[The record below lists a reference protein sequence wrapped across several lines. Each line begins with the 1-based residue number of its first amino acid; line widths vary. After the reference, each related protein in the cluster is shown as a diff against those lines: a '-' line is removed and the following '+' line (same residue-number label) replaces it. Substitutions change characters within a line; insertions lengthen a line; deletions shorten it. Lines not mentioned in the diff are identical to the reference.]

1 MTNTPPTAQPNPV
14 RPTVA
19 VLGTGIIGAAIARN
33 LSRNDFTV
41 RAWNRTPAK
50 AAALTADGVTAA
62 DTPTDAVSGADIVV
76 TVLNDGP
83 RVLDAMRAAVPGL
96 RAGAV
101 WVQISTVGIDALD
114 ELSAFARE
122 HELLLV
128 DAPVQGTRG
137 PAEQG
142 QLVVLAAGA
151 PASREVVQ
159 PLFDTI
165 GRRTLWVGEDGTS
178 GAATRL
184 KLVLNTW
191 VLALTHGVGEALAL
205 AKGLD
210 VDPQLFLEVVGG
222 GPMDNA
228 YFQLKSAA
236 ILSDDYTTSFS
247 VDNAEKDA
255 RLVLQAADHAGIHM
269 DVVAAGAER
278 LRRAS
283 AQGHGDKDMA
293 AGYFAGF
300 DK

>member
-1 MTNTPPTAQPNPV
+1 MTNTRPTPL

-33 LSRNDFTV
+33 LSRNDFAV

-50 AAALTADGVTAA
+50 AAALTADGATAV
-62 DTPTDAVSGADIVV
+62 DTPADAVSGADIVV

-96 RAGAV
+96 RAGTV
-101 WVQISTVGIDALD
+101 WVQISTVGVDALD
-114 ELSAFARE
+114 ELAVFARE

-142 QLVVLAAGA
+142 QLVVLAAGT
-151 PASREVVQ
+151 PAGREIVQ

-205 AKGLD
+205 AEGLGVDPRSVLD
-210 VDPQLFLEVVGG
+210 VVSG

-255 RLVLQAADHAGIHM
+255 RLVLQAAEHVGIRM

-278 LRRAS
+278 FRRAS
-283 AQGHGDKDMA
+283 ARGHGDKDMA

>member
-1 MTNTPPTAQPNPV
+1 MTSTQPTPI

-33 LSRNDFTV
+33 LSRDDFPV
-41 RAWNRTPAK
+41 RAWNRTPDK
-50 AAALTADGVTAA
+50 AAALATDGVTATA
-62 DTPTDAVSGADIVV
+62 SPADAVTGADIVL

-83 RVLDAMRAAVPGL
+83 RVLDAMRAAAPGL
-96 RAGAV
+96 RPGTV
-101 WVQISTVGIDALD
+101 WVQISTVGVDALD
-114 ELSAFARE
+114 DLIIFARE
-122 HELLLV
+122 HELTLV

-142 QLVVLAAGA
+142 QLVILAAGT
-151 PASREVVQ
+151 PAIREAVQ

-210 VDPQLFLEVVGG
+210 VDPQLFLDVVGG
-222 GPMDNA
+222 SPMDSG
-228 YFQLKSAA
+228 YLQLKSAA
-236 ILSDDYTTSFS
+236 ILSDDYTPSFS

-255 RLVLQAADHAGIHM
+255 RLVLQAAEHAGIRM
-269 DVVAAGAER
+269 DVVAAGAAR
-278 LRRAS
+278 FRRAS
-283 AQGHGDKDMA
+283 EQGHGDQDMA
-293 AGYFAGF
+293 AAYFAAF

>member
-1 MTNTPPTAQPNPV
+1 MTSTQPAPI

-33 LSRNDFTV
+33 LSRDDFPV
-41 RAWNRTPAK
+41 RAWNRTPDK
-50 AAALTADGVTAA
+50 AAALATDGVTATA
-62 DTPTDAVSGADIVV
+62 SPAEAVTGADIVL

-83 RVLDAMRAAVPGL
+83 RVLDAMRAAAPGL
-96 RAGAV
+96 RPGTV
-101 WVQISTVGIDALD
+101 WVQISTVGVDALD
-114 ELSAFARE
+114 DLVIFARE
-122 HELLLV
+122 HELTLV

-142 QLVVLAAGA
+142 QLVVLAAGT
-151 PASREVVQ
+151 PAIREAVQ

-210 VDPQLFLEVVGG
+210 VDPQLFLDVVGG
-222 GPMDNA
+222 SPMDSG
-228 YFQLKSAA
+228 YLQLKSAA
-236 ILSDDYTTSFS
+236 ILSDDYTPSFS

-255 RLVLQAADHAGIHM
+255 RLVLQAAEHTGIRM
-269 DVVAAGAER
+269 DVVAAGAAR
-278 LRRAS
+278 FRRAS
-283 AQGHGDKDMA
+283 EQGHGDQDMA
-293 AGYFAGF
+293 AAYFAAF

>member
-1 MTNTPPTAQPNPV
+1 MTSTQPAPI

-33 LSRNDFTV
+33 LSRDDFPV
-41 RAWNRTPAK
+41 RAWNRTPDK
-50 AAALTADGVTAA
+50 AAALATDGVTATA
-62 DTPTDAVSGADIVV
+62 SPAEAVTGADIVL

-83 RVLDAMRAAVPGL
+83 RVLDAMRAAAPGL
-96 RAGAV
+96 RPDTV
-101 WVQISTVGIDALD
+101 WVQISTVGVDALD
-114 ELSAFARE
+114 DLVIFARE
-122 HELLLV
+122 HELTLV

-142 QLVVLAAGA
+142 QLVVLAAGT
-151 PASREVVQ
+151 PAIREAVQ

-210 VDPQLFLEVVGG
+210 VDPQLFLDVVGG
-222 GPMDNA
+222 SPMDSG
-228 YFQLKSAA
+228 YLQLKSAA
-236 ILSDDYTTSFS
+236 ILSDDYTPSFS

-255 RLVLQAADHAGIHM
+255 RLVLQAAEHTGIRM
-269 DVVAAGAER
+269 DVVAAGAAR
-278 LRRAS
+278 FRRAS
-283 AQGHGDKDMA
+283 EQGHGDQDMA
-293 AGYFAGF
+293 AAYFAAF